1 MYLQDAFSPAASPG
15 VLPRNRAWIE
25 TGTMAA
31 IGGIKI
37 ETGTV
42 IETGIGVLDGAAAT
56 EIAITRPAEQGTVT
70 VK

>member
-1 MYLQDAFSPAASPG
+1 M
-15 VLPRNRAWIE
+15 
-25 TGTMAA
+25 
-31 IGGIKI
+31 GGIKI

-42 IETGIGVLDGAAAT
+42 IETGIGVLEGAAAT